1 MLENLSDQVR
11 ECLRLAED
19 SARKAAS
26 QRDPK
31 LRQDFLDMEARWLL
45 LARSF
50 ELSQRLNAFS
60 QQAHG
65 LFYSVHIRRKTG
77 AWETELQIRQGKL
90 PIPGDEIAAIL
101 QGQTLKA
108 RVLGITT
115 NLCKAK
121 GGPAVAVQAEEV

>member
-1 MLENLSDQVR
+1 
-11 ECLRLAED
+11 
-19 SARKAAS
+19 
-26 QRDPK
+26 
-31 LRQDFLDMEARWLL
+31 MEARWLL

-90 PIPGDEIAAIL
+90 PIPGDEVVAIL
-101 QGQTLKA
+101 HGETLKA
-108 RVLGITT
+108 RVIVMTM
-115 NLCKAK
+115 NPSRAK
-121 GGPAVAVQAEEV
+121 DNFAVETIHAEEV

>member
-60 QQAHG
+60 QQAQVCSIQSISGEKPVHG
-65 LFYSVHIRRKTG
+65 RLSFKSAKANCRYPVMKS
-77 AWETELQIRQGKL
+77 RQFF
-90 PIPGDEIAAIL
+90 
-101 QGQTLKA
+101 
-108 RVLGITT
+108 RVKPSKHG
-115 NLCKAK
+115 CWA
-121 GGPAVAVQAEEV
+121 